1 MAFYAIFC
9 GKGNS
14 PANVDLWN
22 DFGDRKDLQGY
33 TRRAGVA
40 FGKVILHV
48 EDDLYVPNYAI
59 RANAVEGEIRRFD
72 QALLKTWQEISQIRQ
87 QVAEWLGEDEAQ
99 IFDAHLVV
107 LEDPALIDETIEEVE
122 TNRRNVEHAFLTISQ
137 KYIAAFRKIDD
148 EFIKERMNDIKDV
161 SRRILHN
168 LTGEAPGSLGTIQKK
183 QIVAAHDLSPSKA
196 ATVPHRFLQGFVT
209 EVGSQT
215 SHVVIM
221 AKAASVPAVVGVHGI
236 LKTLQ
241 NGDEVILDGFKGVLI
256 VHPSKE
262 TLFRYGEERKVREV
276 REREF
281 LKLAREPAMTQDG
294 HRIEVMAN
302 IEGNNEIPR
311 VRETGAEGIGLYRTE
326 YLFLK
331 GGRFPTEE
339 EQFKAYKEVVEAL
352 HPAPVILRTYDLGG
366 DKVLQRKDLLDPEA
380 NPFLGC
386 RAIRFSLLYPEI
398 FKDQL
403 RAMLRASAYGNLKI
417 MFPMVSGIEELEIAN
432 RLLQEVK
439 SELAES
445 RVVFDPEVKVG
456 IMIEVPSAAQV
467 CDLLADHCDFFSIGT
482 NDLMQY
488 LLAVDRGNENVA
500 HLYEPGHPA
509 LLRVLRQ
516 IIEQSAARSHPLSIC
531 GEMAGDPAFLALLIG
546 LGLRSVSVSPNTVPI
561 IKYLIRQLSLEE
573 AKALA
578 SDALRMMD
586 PARIQ
591 QMLHDF
597 SDARLAEGAGGARGK
612 RKEGAFGANKELG
625 MRN

>member
-1 MAFYAIFC
+1 MTSGTATEKVYRGI
-9 GKGNS
+9 
-14 PANVDLWN
+14 PA
-22 DFGDRKDLQGY
+22 
-33 TRRAGVA
+33 APGVA
-40 FGKVILHV
+40 FGKVVLHV
-48 EDDLYVPNYAI
+48 EDDLYVPKFTIEAD
-59 RANAVEGEIRRFD
+59 AVEGEIRRFD

-122 TNRRNVEHAFLTISQ
+122 TNHCNVEHAFLTISQ
-137 KYIAAFRKIDD
+137 KYIGAFQKIDD

-168 LTGEAPGSLGTIQKK
+168 LTGEAPGSLGTMHKK

-196 ATVPHRFLQGFVT
+196 ATVPHRFLQGFAT

-221 AKAASVPAVVGVHGI
+221 AKAASVPAVVGLHGI

-241 NGDEVILDGFKGVLI
+241 NDNEVILDGFKGLLI

-262 TLFRYGEERKVREV
+262 TLFRYGEERKLREV
-276 REREF
+276 REMEF
-281 LKLAREPAMTQDG
+281 LKFSREPAVTRDG

-311 VRETGAEGIGLYRTE
+311 VLQTGSEGIGLYRTE

-331 GGRFPTEE
+331 GGSFPSEE
-339 EQFKAYKEVVEAL
+339 EQFEAYREAVEAL

-403 RAMLRASAYGNLKI
+403 RAMLRASAYGNMKI
-417 MFPMVSGIEELEIAN
+417 MFPMVSGIEELQNAN
-432 RLLQEVK
+432 RLLQEVRN
-439 SELAES
+439 ELAES
-445 RVVFDPEVKVG
+445 RAVFDPDVKVG
-456 IMIEVPSAAQV
+456 IMIEVPSAAYV
-467 CDLLADHCDFFSIGT
+467 CDLLADYCDFFSIGT

-509 LLRVLRQ
+509 LLRVLSQ
-516 IIEQSAARSHPLSIC
+516 IVDQSALRMQPLSIC
-531 GEMAGDPAFLALLIG
+531 GEMAGDPVFLALLIG
-546 LGLRSVSVSPNTVPI
+546 LGLRTVSVSPSMIPL
-561 IKYLIRQLSLEE
+561 IKYLIRQISVEE
-573 AKALA
+573 SKELA
-578 SDALRMMD
+578 ADALGMTD
-586 PARIQ
+586 SAKIH
-591 QMLHDF
+591 QMLHNF
-597 SDARLAEGAGGARGK
+597 SDERLEEGGGGASSST
-612 RKEGAFGANKELG
+612 NH
-625 MRN
+625 

>member
-1 MAFYAIFC
+1 MALGTEIEKIYWGI
-9 GKGNS
+9 
-14 PANVDLWN
+14 PA
-22 DFGDRKDLQGY
+22 
-33 TRRAGVA
+33 APGVA
-40 FGKVILHV
+40 FGTIFLDV

-59 RANAVEGEIRRFD
+59 EEGAVEGEISRFD

-87 QVAEWLGEDEAQ
+87 QVADWLGEEEAQ

-122 TNRRNVEHAFLTISQ
+122 NSRRNVEHAFLSISQ
-137 KYIAAFRKIDD
+137 KYIAAFQKIDD
-148 EFIKERMNDIKDV
+148 EFIKERLNDIKDV

-168 LTGEAPGSLGTIQKK
+168 LIGEAPGSLGTIQERR
-183 QIVAAHDLSPSKA
+183 IVVAHDLTPSKA
-196 ATVPHRFLQGFVT
+196 AAVPHRYLQGFVT
-209 EVGSQT
+209 EAGSQT

-221 AKAASVPAVVGVHGI
+221 AKAAGVPAVVGVHGL

-241 NGDEVILDGFKGVLI
+241 NGDEVILDGFEGVLI
-256 VHPSKE
+256 VHPRKE
-262 TLFRYGEERKVREV
+262 TLFRYGEEKKLREV
-276 REREF
+276 RELEF
-281 LKLAREPAMTQDG
+281 LKLSRGPAVTRDG
-294 HRIEVMAN
+294 HQIEVMAN

-331 GGRFPTEE
+331 GGSFPTEE
-339 EQFKAYKEVVEAL
+339 EQFVAYKEAVEAL
-352 HPAPVILRTYDLGG
+352 NPAPVILRTYDLGG
-366 DKVLQRKDLLDPEA
+366 DKVLQRRDLLDPED

-403 RAMLRASAYGNLKI
+403 SAMLRASAYGNLRI

-439 SELAES
+439 GKLTGSKIE
-445 RVVFDPEVKVG
+445 FDPEVKVG
-456 IMIEVPSAAQV
+456 IMIEVPSAAHI
-467 CDLLADHCDFFSIGT
+467 CDHLADHCDFFSIGT

-516 IIEQSAARSHPLSIC
+516 IVEQSMRINHPVSIC
-531 GEMAGDPAFLALLIG
+531 GEMAGDPVFLALLIG
-546 LGLRSVSVSPNTVPI
+546 LGLRSVSVSPNSVPS
-561 IKYLIRQLSLEE
+561 IKYLIRQLSVRES
-573 AKALA
+573 KALA
-578 SDALRMMD
+578 ADALKMTD
-586 PARIQ
+586 PVRIQ
-591 QMLHDF
+591 KMMRDF
-597 SDARLAEGAGGARGK
+597 SNARLEGPEVLYEGARLRRESGGRRDGVM
-612 RKEGAFGANKELG
+612 E
-625 MRN
+625 